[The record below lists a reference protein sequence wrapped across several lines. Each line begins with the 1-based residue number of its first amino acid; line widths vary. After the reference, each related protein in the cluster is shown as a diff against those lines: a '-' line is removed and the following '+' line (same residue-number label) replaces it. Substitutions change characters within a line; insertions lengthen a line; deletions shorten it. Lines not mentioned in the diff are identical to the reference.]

1 MFFYHWKIRRNN
13 FWIFTKFYRVSYKME
28 IQKIINLLNDS
39 SNGESK
45 FATKKWYVIDSQT
58 AKGNYKQG
66 NTIKFEQSLWYSES
80 FILVTENIT
89 SAADSKTDVAFENC
103 APFSVCKT
111 VINDVFVD
119 EANYIYIAMPMYN
132 LIEYSDNYSDTSGSY
147 GSFKEMMFLL
157 IMLL

>member
-1 MFFYHWKIRRNN
+1 M
-13 FWIFTKFYRVSYKME
+13 
-28 IQKIINLLNDS
+28 
-39 SNGESK
+39 
-45 FATKKWYVIDSQT
+45 
-58 AKGNYKQG
+58 
-66 NTIKFEQSLWYSES
+66 WYSES
-80 FILVTENIT
+80 FILVIENIT

-103 APFSVCKT
+103 VPFSVCKT

-119 EANYIYIAMPMYN
+119 EVNHIYIAMPMYN